1 MSDLSANTIL
11 PLIAA
16 LPDSEKAVLADKL
29 KELINQSDKKDIQ
42 KPPKGYE
49 NMPKK
54 FWPGNKEMLIHD
66 ILHGKHS

>member
-1 MSDLSANTIL
+1 MNKLSANTIL

-29 KELINQSDKKDIQ
+29 NEILTKPEPDGD

-49 NMPKK
+49 NLPKK
-54 FWPGNKEMLIHD
+54 FWPNNKEMLIYD
-66 ILHGKHS
+66 ILYNSSS